1 MFVELENVQR
11 FWRCENA
18 QASAFSIKWEADEI
32 WSWEAVTLKSV
43 VKLNL
48 YFVLDDRENKTIIQ
62 KKKNKKESGEKRVK

>member
-1 MFVELENVQR
+1 MFVELENVKR

-18 QASAFSIKWEADEI
+18 QASAFPIKWETDEI

-48 YFVLDDRENKTIIQ
+48 CFILGGPETKTIIR
-62 KKKNKKESGEKRVK
+62 KKKMESGEKMVK